1 MGTVPTFYSVK
12 IIPPFVRL
20 LKQKVGNVPI
30 KKTMPRQARDVAA
43 GYIYHVLNRGNR
55 KQTVFHK
62 EKDYVVFIELMKKAK
77 EKFPIKIFA
86 YCLMPNHYHFALM
99 PLQIDHL
106 SKWIHWLT
114 TVHASR
120 YHFHYQTC
128 GHIWQGRY
136 KNILIQDDYHLST
149 VLKYIER
156 NPIRAG
162 FTNSAYDW
170 PWSSY
175 TENLGEKSNCLLD
188 ERPDNLQV
196 SWDKFVDSPIKTTEL
211 ENLRKCIKKRLPYG
225 DEKWKHE
232 ISTQLGIRCFEKQR
246 GRPRKIGTVPN

>member
-1 MGTVPTFYSVK
+1 
-12 IIPPFVRL
+12 
-20 LKQKVGNVPI
+20 
-30 KKTMPRQARDVAA
+30 MPRQARDVAV

-62 EKDYVVFIELMKKAK
+62 EKDYSVFLELIKIAK

-99 PLQIDHL
+99 PLQVDHL

-114 TVHASR
+114 TVHARR
-120 YHFHYQTC
+120 YHYHYQTS
-128 GHIWQGRY
+128 GHIWQGRF
-136 KNILIQDDYHLST
+136 KNIIVQDDHHLDT

-162 FTNSAYDW
+162 LVKSAWNW

-175 TENLGEKSNCLLD
+175 RECQGEKLNDLLD
-188 ERPDNLQV
+188 EQPVKLQMG
-196 SWDKFVDSPIKTTEL
+196 WKEFVTSPIETTEL
-211 ENLRKCIKKRLPYG
+211 DNLRKCIKQQFPYG

-232 ISTQLGIRCFEKQR
+232 VSQQLGIQCFMKPR
-246 GRPRKIGTVPN
+246 GRPKKLGTVPN